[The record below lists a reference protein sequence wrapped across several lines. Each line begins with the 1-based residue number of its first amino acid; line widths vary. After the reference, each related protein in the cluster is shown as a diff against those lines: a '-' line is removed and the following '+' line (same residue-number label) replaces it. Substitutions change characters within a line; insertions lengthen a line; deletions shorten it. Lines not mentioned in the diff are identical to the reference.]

1 MEYREFS
8 AKTKEDAITEA
19 CQYFTVSSDKLVI
32 DVVDDGSKDFSESV
46 QNLLLSKLQ

>member
-19 CQYFTVSSDKLVI
+19 CQYFTVSSDKLMI
-32 DVVDDGSKDFSESV
+32 EVVDEGSNGFRSSYYCEI
-46 QNLLLSKLQ
+46 